1 MYEIQNILDEFL
13 LMVRSQQNRLNRVST
28 INIITTLI
36 NLRDIFENIVKE
48 GLTDIDSFT
57 WQMQIKL
64 KLKDLPQNL
73 MLK

>member
-36 NLRDIFENIVKE
+36 NLRDIFENIIKE

-57 WQMQIKL
+57 WQM
-64 KLKDLPQNL
+64 
-73 MLK
+73 

>member
-13 LMVRSQQNRLNRVST
+13 LMVRSQQKRLNRVST

-57 WQMQIKL
+57 WQM
-64 KLKDLPQNL
+64 
-73 MLK
+73 